1 MHKSPNQ
8 AEPGRQV
15 SGFSCRWLAPA
26 LRWVLVLWLPIAGAA
41 CSGSGG
47 SEADAGDQ
55 DSAIEDEEYPN
66 LARVPGEQPRPTP
79 SSLRDELMDGL
90 AADHANAR
98 YTGEPLTAAS
108 AAVPPAAPPPAAQPQ
123 VEIIWETLRVSA
135 EGDAAAAEE
144 AAGSGAGA
152 AAAGAAAG
160 GSEATTETTTDGST
174 GGSTG
179 GTQEEIEINWE
190 TERVEPSG
198 KVSAAGGS
206 GIEEELIL
214 APGPELVGVVYFA
227 HDSAQVGTGDRDL
240 LEAVVALYKER
251 GGRLRLVGHSSA
263 QASTEDEVAQR
274 MVNLDLSLKRAN
286 AVATTLLDL
295 GAEKEKLMIEAK
307 ADSEPASVSASVPA
321 SDEVIVGGESGDRRV
336 EIFLEH

>member
-8 AEPGRQV
+8 AEPGCQV
-15 SGFSCRWLAPA
+15 SGFPCRWLAPA
-26 LRWVLVLWLPIAGAA
+26 LTKALTRAPTWALVLWLPIAGVA

-47 SEADAGDQ
+47 SEADSAGQDSATE
-55 DSAIEDEEYPN
+55 DSAIEDEDYPN

-79 SSLRDELMDGL
+79 ASLRDELIDGL

-108 AAVPPAAPPPAAQPQ
+108 AAVPPAAPPPAAKPQ
-123 VEIIWETLRVSA
+123 VEIIWETLRVSP
-135 EGDAAAAEE
+135 EGDAATAEE

-160 GSEATTETTTDGST
+160 GSEAATEATR
-174 GGSTG
+174 
-179 GTQEEIEINWE
+179 EEIEINWE

-198 KVSAAGGS
+198 KVSAAGG
-206 GIEEELIL
+206 GEIEEELIL
-214 APGPELVGVVYFA
+214 APGPELIGVVYFT
-227 HDSAQVGTGDRDL
+227 HDSSQVGTSDRDL
-240 LEAVVALYKER
+240 LEEVVALYKER
-251 GGRLRLVGHSSA
+251 GGRLRLVGHSST

-295 GAEKEKLMIEAK
+295 GAEKEEMMIEAK
-307 ADSEPASVSASVPA
+307 ADSEPASG
-321 SDEVIVGGESGDRRV
+321 EVVVGGEDGNRRV

>member
-1 MHKSPNQ
+1 MHKSPSQ
-8 AEPGRQV
+8 AEPGRQAT
-15 SGFSCRWLAPA
+15 GFPCRWLASA
-26 LRWVLVLWLPIAGAA
+26 LTWALVLWLPLAGAA

-47 SEADAGDQ
+47 SGDNSAGQ
-55 DSAIEDEEYPN
+55 DSAAEDEEYPN
-66 LARVPGEQPRPTP
+66 LSRVPGEQPRPTP
-79 SSLRDELMDGL
+79 ASLRDELIDGL

-108 AAVPPAAPPPAAQPQ
+108 AAVPPAAPPPAAKPQ
-123 VEIIWETLRVSA
+123 VEIIWETLRVSP
-135 EGDAAAAEE
+135 EGDAAAAQEAAEE
-144 AAGSGAGA
+144 AAGWGAGA

-160 GSEATTETTTDGST
+160 GSEATTEATR
-174 GGSTG
+174 
-179 GTQEEIEINWE
+179 EEIQINWE

-206 GIEEELIL
+206 EIEEELIL

-227 HDSAQVGTGDRDL
+227 HDSAQVGTSDRDL

-251 GGRLRLVGHSSA
+251 GGRLRLVGHSST

-286 AVATTLLDL
+286 AVATSLLDL
-295 GAEKEKLMIEAK
+295 GAEQEKLMIEAK
-307 ADSEPASVSASVPA
+307 ADSEPASFPASFPA
-321 SDEVIVGGESGDRRV
+321 SDEVVVGGEDGSRRV

>member
-1 MHKSPNQ
+1 MHKFLIKS
-8 AEPGRQV
+8 EPGRQV
-15 SGFSCRWLAPA
+15 SGFPCRWPA
-26 LRWVLVLWLPIAGAA
+26 SALTWALVLWLPIAGAA
-41 CSGSGG
+41 CSGSDG
-47 SEADAGDQ
+47 SGDKGADQ
-55 DSAIEDEEYPN
+55 DSNLEDEEYPN
-66 LARVPGEQPRPTP
+66 LSRVPGEQPRPTP
-79 SSLRDELMDGL
+79 ASLRDELMEGL

-144 AAGSGAGA
+144 AAGSGAGVA
-152 AAAGAAAG
+152 AVGAAAG
-160 GSEATTETTTDGST
+160 GSEATTD
-174 GGSTG
+174 

-198 KVSAAGGS
+198 KVGAAGGS
-206 GIEEELIL
+206 EIEEELIL

-227 HDSAQVGTGDRDL
+227 HDSTQVDTSDRDL

-295 GAEKEKLMIEAK
+295 GAEEEKLMIEAK
-307 ADSEPASVSASVPA
+307 ADSELASVPA
-321 SDEVIVGGESGDRRV
+321 SDEVVVGGEDGNRRV

>member
-1 MHKSPNQ
+1 MHKSPSQ
-8 AEPGRQV
+8 AEPGRQAT
-15 SGFSCRWLAPA
+15 GFPCRWLASA
-26 LRWVLVLWLPIAGAA
+26 LTWALVLWLPLAGAA

-47 SEADAGDQ
+47 SGDNSAGQ
-55 DSAIEDEEYPN
+55 DSAAEDEEYPN
-66 LARVPGEQPRPTP
+66 LSRVPGEQPRPTP
-79 SSLRDELMDGL
+79 ASLRDELIDGL

-108 AAVPPAAPPPAAQPQ
+108 AAVPPAAPPPAAKPQ
-123 VEIIWETLRVSA
+123 VEIIWETLRVSP

-144 AAGSGAGA
+144 AAGWGAGA

-160 GSEATTETTTDGST
+160 GSEATTEATR
-174 GGSTG
+174 
-179 GTQEEIEINWE
+179 EEIQINWE

-206 GIEEELIL
+206 EIEEELIL

-227 HDSAQVGTGDRDL
+227 HDSAQVGTSDRDL

-251 GGRLRLVGHSSA
+251 GGRLRLVGHSST

-286 AVATTLLDL
+286 AVATSLLDL
-295 GAEKEKLMIEAK
+295 GAEQEKLMIEAK
-307 ADSEPASVSASVPA
+307 ADSEPASFPASFPA
-321 SDEVIVGGESGDRRV
+321 SDEVVVGGEDGSRRV

>member
-1 MHKSPNQ
+1 MHKAPNQ
-8 AEPGRQV
+8 AEPGHQV
-15 SGFSCRWLAPA
+15 SGFPCRWLASA
-26 LRWVLVLWLPIAGAA
+26 LTWAAVLWLPIAGAA
-41 CSGSGG
+41 CSGSDWSGDNG
-47 SEADAGDQ
+47 AGR
-55 DSAIEDEEYPN
+55 DSTIEDEDYPN
-66 LARVPGEQPRPTP
+66 LSRVPGEQPRPTP
-79 SSLRDELMDGL
+79 SSLRDELMAGL

-123 VEIIWETLRVSA
+123 VEIIWETLRVSP
-135 EGDAAAAEE
+135 EEDAAAAD
-144 AAGSGAGA
+144 AGA

-160 GSEATTETTTDGST
+160 GSEATTDATR
-174 GGSTG
+174 
-179 GTQEEIEINWE
+179 EEIEINWE
-190 TERVEPSG
+190 IERVEPSG
-198 KVSAAGGS
+198 KVSAAGAS
-206 GIEEELIL
+206 EIEEELIL

-227 HDSAQVGTGDRDL
+227 HDSAEVGTSDRDL

-251 GGRLRLVGHSSA
+251 NGRLLLVGHSST

-286 AVATTLLDL
+286 AVATSLLNL

-307 ADSEPASVSASVPA
+307 ADSEPASG
-321 SDEVIVGGESGDRRV
+321 EVVVGGENGNRRV

>member
-1 MHKSPNQ
+1 MHKSPSQ
-8 AEPGRQV
+8 AEPGRQAT
-15 SGFSCRWLAPA
+15 GFPCRWLASAPT
-26 LRWVLVLWLPIAGAA
+26 WVLVLWLPLAGAA

-47 SEADAGDQ
+47 SEADASDQ
-55 DSAIEDEEYPN
+55 DSALEDDEYPN

-79 SSLRDELMDGL
+79 ASLRDELIDGL

-108 AAVPPAAPPPAAQPQ
+108 VAVPPAAPPPAAKPQ
-123 VEIIWETLRVSA
+123 VEIIWETLRVSP
-135 EGDAAAAEE
+135 EGDAAAAQEAAEE
-144 AAGSGAGA
+144 AAGWGAGA

-160 GSEATTETTTDGST
+160 GSEAMTEATTEATR
-174 GGSTG
+174 
-179 GTQEEIEINWE
+179 EEIQINWE

-206 GIEEELIL
+206 EIEEELIL

-227 HDSAQVGTGDRDL
+227 HDSAQVGTSDRDL

-251 GGRLRLVGHSSA
+251 GGRLRLVGHSST

-286 AVATTLLDL
+286 AVATSLLDL
-295 GAEKEKLMIEAK
+295 GAEQEKLMIEAK
-307 ADSEPASVSASVPA
+307 ADSEPASFPASFPA
-321 SDEVIVGGESGDRRV
+321 SDEVVVGGEDGSRRV